1 MPIVLE
7 STDAGEV
14 GEFGSNIG
22 KGGRL
27 TTRREKRHSLRWSRI
42 ILYLEMVVAKSVEK
56 LPRQGT
62 VWISQLGDGG

>member
-42 ILYLEMVVAKSVEK
+42 ILAKSVEK